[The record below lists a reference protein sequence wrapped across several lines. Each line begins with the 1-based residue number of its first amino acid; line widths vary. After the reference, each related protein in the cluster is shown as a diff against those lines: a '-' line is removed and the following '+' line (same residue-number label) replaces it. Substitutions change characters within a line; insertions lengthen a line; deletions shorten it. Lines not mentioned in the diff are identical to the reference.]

1 MTLRARTTRPTS
13 RRTRLRR
20 LFEGEERQQAV
31 VTALFALVIAAVVLI
46 LLAVVGLAW
55 YRDNVQPLARVGS
68 LEVGPQLL
76 RDRVEL
82 EQWRINLQSNR
93 LAQANIDREIDAETL
108 AARQSELDQRANA
121 LTTTALDDLI
131 DVIYQSQL
139 ASAEGVTVSDADV
152 DTRFAEE
159 FAGVERRHVLVVV
172 VEPIAAEGEEA
183 SPTIAERRIAL
194 ERAGAALAAVQ
205 SGREWAD
212 VAREFSTDES
222 AQIGGDL
229 GFSSEVAVSDASLGN
244 ELFNLAAG
252 GTTGVVRGTDGVYRI
267 GRVTEIRSA
276 TEQPGLRDELT
287 KLVSEPALR
296 DMLHKEIAAERLKA
310 KITDAALAETP
321 EQARIAIIY
330 IAGLYTDDPIDAEG
344 EIKYSEIVF
353 APNHNLEVAPELPA
367 EDAAW
372 EKARVDAQQTYD
384 ELKALTAGEI
394 RLERFRA
401 IATEKSDSPTSEDG
415 GLVDFTTRGLL
426 PEAVGDALFAETH
439 TAGDLIG
446 LIRGDAAWYV
456 LLFEERRDSP
466 EQRVQAVQDLLAQPG
481 ADFAAIA
488 KEHSE
493 GPEAEE
499 GGEVGWVTTDQLAPE
514 LADDVFALPA
524 GGITEPLELGEG
536 HYIIK
541 VEEKA
546 TRPLDADQIPD
557 VKAVAFDDWYTPKKD
572 QAKKD
577 GVIVIAGET
586 PETEEDL
593 VPGGD

>member
-1 MTLRARTTRPTS
+1 M
-13 RRTRLRR
+13 
-20 LFEGEERQQAV
+20 

-46 LLAVVGLAW
+46 LLSVVALAW

-76 RDRVEL
+76 RDRVGL
-82 EQWRINLQSNR
+82 EQWRINLESNR
-93 LAQANIDREIDAETL
+93 LAQANIDREIDAATL

-152 DTRFAEE
+152 DVRVAEE

-172 VEPIAAEGEEA
+172 VEPVAAEGEEA

-229 GFSSEVAVSDASLGN
+229 GFISEVAVSDASLGD
-244 ELFNLAAG
+244 ELFNLAQG
-252 GTTGVVRGTDGVYRI
+252 GTTGVVRGTDGVYRV

-296 DMLHKEIAAERLKA
+296 DMVRNEIAAERLKA

-321 EQARIAIIY
+321 DQARIAIIY

-344 EIKYSEIVF
+344 EIKYSEVVF
-353 APNHNLEVAPELPA
+353 APNDDLEIEVPA
-367 EDAAW
+367 EDPAW
-372 EKARVDAQQTYD
+372 ETARVEAQQTYD
-384 ELKALTAGEI
+384 ELNALTAGEV
-394 RLERFRA
+394 RLARFRA
-401 IATEKSDSPTSEDG
+401 IATATSDSPTGEDG
-415 GLVDFTTRGLL
+415 GLVEFTTRGLL

-439 TAGDLIG
+439 TAGDL
-446 LIRGDAAWYV
+446 LQPVRGDAAWYV

-466 EQRVQAVQDLLAQPG
+466 EQRVKAVQDLLAQSG

-499 GGEVGWVTTDQLAPE
+499 GGEVGWVTPDQLAPE

-524 GGITEPLELGEG
+524 GGITDALELGDG

-557 VKAVAFDDWYTPKKD
+557 VKAVAFDDWYAPKKD
-572 QAKKD
+572 QARKD

-586 PETEEDL
+586 LETEENL
-593 VPGGD
+593 EPGGDRIP